1 MALPDFIPF
10 TPVSDLETVTVD
22 PKKRGRISSDVLKKV
37 QPRTRDL
44 GKEVY
49 EKAIEDRESQ
59 AVSAL
64 ATDKDW
70 NKNAKII
77 WDQENP
83 DVEFNAE
90 EEGYNSIGDWFMDR
104 HSQLGNDL
112 TNLGLTAY
120 NIGDMSKEQQ
130 TAWSNSLQQFEV
142 ADSDMKSFLRAVKN
156 TALAPETIVGLVGT
170 LGIGVLAKLIG
181 GKAAST
187 AAKLAF
193 KNQITAQLTKKNIVE
208 EAVENVGKDKTIKR
222 KVKEVTDD
230 ELKNQAAR
238 ILKAKQTGTAI
249 VAGGG
254 YGGGFDVG
262 KQIID
267 KPDDPINV
275 EKAAISTGL
284 GMIAGGILSRVMPV
298 GRDAQNIADAV
309 RKNLEEAPS
318 TQNVKV
324 KTLQKETDVVDPSE
338 PVRHNITERL
348 AELNTKVGRFFK
360 SNVTL
365 PREIFNAA
373 LKKERGSNV
382 GLSIKA
388 SLKKLQKEIN
398 TDRLERIK
406 NKVNT
411 RITND
416 DINNFF
422 DDGTIAPSLQGTQVL
437 KSLQEVGSLIKGN
450 ENQLNNL
457 LGLKGDKKL
466 GVNRSEGK
474 FYITRSFEAVNNP
487 AYLQKIIDA
496 LDPKGKKVD
505 AEFLTKVEGAR
516 DALKQQFP
524 KDSLEQIDNKIA
536 ALVRNLSGDKDS
548 TDFILDIPKLL
559 GDLTPKAGTNTRKS
573 LNSFKR
579 RKDLTE
585 PILNLLGERKD
596 AVGRLAET
604 LTTQQKLIKS
614 AEYFSTLD
622 EFARK
627 ALEKADGDTATID
640 LGGFVSFLPKKRA
653 TIKKQKG
660 KQPPAR
666 TPKNLEDLVKQ
677 ELGKKGVQSGK
688 FLKDIYTDETLFN
701 YFENGIDYW
710 SNSKLGGGKFGNTL
724 AQVAAYGQATQTV
737 LDIPAYFV
745 NTLGAIQ
752 NLGSNGYIFSAI
764 GKDDVVQQATK
775 DVFQM
780 YKLDNK
786 ESLKRLERLREEG
799 VVDSDLSSEIIR
811 KNINLYGKTL
821 ENPLSK
827 TYKKGMENLS
837 QAYGVPDTYAKL
849 IAHEIEYR
857 ELKKIYGNTVSD
869 DELFSMASEIVRDV
883 MPSYSVAAPGARM
896 LSRLPIGTYALFPSE
911 MVRTSKNIIKYSL
924 TDLIKG
930 SNEIRKGN
938 IKVGGRLIKRGVRR
952 GTGFAATTYG
962 LESYVNANNEL
973 LTETPNENI
982 SASQQN
988 EINKRVIELSGPS
1001 FARGANPYLLQ
1012 SFKEVVDSKTGQRSI
1027 IGRYAN
1033 SAQYDASDFGKVGVR
1048 LTGRILGG
1056 DMLSSTT
1063 IGDALE
1069 GLGKS
1074 ILGPYTSPKFVADGL
1089 INIAASM
1096 IGHGDLFSEEQPGL
1110 SFENIKRTGLE
1121 LARTLEPGT
1130 SQAVRAYFD
1139 QMEASEVAEIAR
1151 NSYGYPLTM
1160 NDMNS
1165 WLTTGQRTVT
1175 NDINKSMGYTI
1186 YKDMRQLDLS
1196 DKSFTSYLRQLKPK
1210 QMTSNVVEDII
1221 NKYRESMQVKRENYN
1236 KLQEKMNLYSL
1247 FSYQDKN
1254 GNPKSL
1260 GINGIFRA
1268 VSGPNM
1274 EYEENGKEALLVMN
1288 TPFSQAVLNPIDNE
1302 NLLNILQE
1310 KFGDRNPLEIIGK
1323 LSKAY
1328 GEEVTN
1334 QKPEIIPFDT
1344 TEDGSILNKESK

>member
-10 TPVSDLETVTVD
+10 TPLSDLETVTVD

-37 QPRTRDL
+37 QPRTKDL

-49 EKAIEDRESQ
+49 EKAIKDRESQ

-77 WDQENP
+77 WEQENP

-90 EEGYNSIGDWFMDR
+90 KEGYNSIGDWFMDR
-104 HSQLGNDL
+104 HSKLGNDL

-130 TAWSNSLQQFEV
+130 RAWSDSLQQFEV

-156 TALAPETIVGLVGT
+156 TTLAPETIIGLVGT
-170 LGIGVLAKLIG
+170 LGIGALAKLIG

-208 EAVENVGKDKTIKR
+208 EAVENVGKDKAIKR

-230 ELKNQAAR
+230 ELKTQAAK
-238 ILKAKQTGTAI
+238 ILKAKQTGVAI

-262 KQIID
+262 TQIIA

-284 GMIAGGILSRVMPV
+284 GMIAGGLLSRVMPV
-298 GRDAQNIADAV
+298 SRDAQNIADAV
-309 RKNLEEAPS
+309 RKNLEETPS
-318 TQNVKV
+318 TKNVKV
-324 KTLQKETDVVDPSE
+324 KTLQKETDVVDPSK

-398 TDRLERIK
+398 KDRLARIK

-411 RITND
+411 RIKDD

-422 DDGTIAPSLQGTQVL
+422 DDGTISPSLQGTQVL
-437 KSLQEVGSLIKGN
+437 KSLQEVGNLIEGN

-457 LGLKGDKKL
+457 LGLKGDRKL

-487 AYLQKIIDA
+487 AYLQKIIEA
-496 LDPKGKKVD
+496 LDGKDKID
-505 AEFLTKVEGAR
+505 GEFLNKVEGAR
-516 DALKQQFP
+516 DALKKQFP
-524 KDSLEQIDNKIA
+524 KVSSEQIDDRIA
-536 ALVRNLSGDKDS
+536 ALVRNLSGDIDS
-548 TDFILDIPKLL
+548 TDFILDIPKIL

-573 LNSFKR
+573 LNSLKR
-579 RKDLTE
+579 RQDLTE

-627 ALEKADGDTATID
+627 TLEKADGDTATIE
-640 LGGFVSFLPKKRA
+640 LGGFVNFLPKKRA
-653 TIKKQKG
+653 TIKRQKTQKYPKG
-660 KQPPAR
+660 RKTPPAR

-764 GKDDVVQQATK
+764 GKDNVVQQATK

-780 YKLDNK
+780 YRLENK
-786 ESLKRLERLREEG
+786 ESLRRLERLRAEG

-811 KNINLYGKTL
+811 KNINLYGKNL

-857 ELKKIYGNTVSD
+857 ELKKMYGNTVSD

-924 TDLIKG
+924 TDLVKG

-938 IKVGGRLIKRGVRR
+938 IKLGGRLIKRGVRR
-952 GTGFAATTYG
+952 GTGFAATSYG

-973 LTETPNENI
+973 LTETPNKNI
-982 SASQQN
+982 SASEQN
-988 EINKRVIELSGPS
+988 KINKRVLELSGPA

-1012 SFKEVVDSKTGQRSI
+1012 GFKEAVDSKTGQRSI

-1033 SAQYDASDFGKVGVR
+1033 SAQYDAADFNKVAVR

-1063 IGDALE
+1063 IEDTVK
-1069 GLGKS
+1069 GLGES
-1074 ILGPYTSPKFVADGL
+1074 IIGPYTSPKFVVDGL
-1089 INIAASM
+1089 INIAASS
-1096 IGHGDLFSEEQPGL
+1096 IGHGDLFSEEQPGINY
-1110 SFENIKRTGLE
+1110 ENAKRIVFE
-1121 LARTLEPGT
+1121 LARSLEPGT

-1139 QMEASEVAEIAR
+1139 QMKASEVAEIAR

-1165 WLTTGQRTVT
+1165 WLMTGQRTVT
-1175 NDINKSMGYTI
+1175 NDINKSIGYTI

-1196 DKSFTSYLRQLKPK
+1196 DKSFTSYLRQLKPE
-1210 QMTSNVVEDII
+1210 QMTPTIVENIVS
-1221 NKYRESMQVKRENYN
+1221 KYKESMQVKRENYN

-1254 GNPKSL
+1254 GNSKSL
-1260 GINGIFRA
+1260 GIGGIYRA

-1274 EYEENGKEALLVMN
+1274 QYEKNGKEALLVMN
-1288 TPFSQAVLNPIDNE
+1288 TPFTQAVLNPMDNE
-1302 NLLNILQE
+1302 NLINILQE
-1310 KFGDRNPLEIIGK
+1310 KFGKRNPLEIIGK

-1328 GEEVTN
+1328 KEEITN
-1334 QKPEIIPFDT
+1334 QKPEIIPFD
-1344 TEDGSILNKESK
+1344 